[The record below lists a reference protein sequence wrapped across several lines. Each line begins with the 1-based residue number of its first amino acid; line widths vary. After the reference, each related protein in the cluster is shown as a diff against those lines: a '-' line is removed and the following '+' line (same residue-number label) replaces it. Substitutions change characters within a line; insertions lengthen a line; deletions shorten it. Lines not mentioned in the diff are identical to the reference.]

1 MFEHTDAD
9 MNRTNYGDKSKNNPF
24 IAGRNEWD
32 DRLHNIART
41 SHAWKGCTFFLIV
54 LVGVLVAGITHIG
67 SQSKIKPYMSVVD
80 KTNYVVH
87 VMGPAE
93 ETATLNDKLLKS
105 IVQNEVRGFV
115 ESIRTIVA
123 DNHAQKKIMTNVYS
137 RLAAR
142 SAAAKF
148 ASEWYT
154 QRAPFKYAERGTV
167 SAEIYSALPL
177 SEASWQVEWK
187 ETERNLAGEILKNSR
202 YRGII
207 TYELVTPES
216 ESEARKNAIG
226 FYVTN
231 LTWSAQ
237 D

>member
-1 MFEHTDAD
+1 MFEQSDQNQA
-9 MNRTNYGDKSKNNPF
+9 RPNYSEKGKNPF
-24 IAGRNEWD
+24 IAGRKEWD
-32 DRLHNIART
+32 DRLHQIAAT
-41 SHAWKGCTFFLIV
+41 SHAWKGFAFFLAL
-54 LVGVLVAGITHIG
+54 LVGVLVFGITHIG

-80 KTNYVVH
+80 RTNYVVH

-93 ETATLNDKLLKS
+93 EAATLNDKLLKS
-105 IVQNEVRGFV
+105 IVQNEVRTFI
-115 ESIRTIVA
+115 ENIRTIVA

-137 RLAAR
+137 RLAAH

-148 ASEWYT
+148 ANEFYSV
-154 QRAPFKYAERGTV
+154 RSPFKYAENGTI

-177 SEASWQVEWK
+177 SEKSWQVEWK
-187 ETERNLAGEILKNSR
+187 ETSRNLAGDILKISR

-216 ESEARKNAIG
+216 EADARKNALG
-226 FYVTN
+226 FYITN
-231 LTWSAQ
+231 LTWSVQ

>member
-1 MFEHTDAD
+1 MFEHTQQDQA
-9 MNRTNYGDKSKNNPF
+9 RPNYSEKGKNPF

-32 DRLHNIART
+32 DRLHHIAKT
-41 SHAWKGCTFFLIV
+41 SHAWKGFAFFLVV
-54 LVGVLVAGITHIG
+54 LVGILAVGIAHIG

-93 ETATLNDKLLKS
+93 EAATLDDKLLKS
-105 IVQNEVRGFV
+105 IVQNEVRAFI
-115 ESIRTIVA
+115 ENIRTIVA

-137 RLAAR
+137 RLAAH

-148 ASEWYT
+148 ANEFYT
-154 QRAPFKYAERGTV
+154 ARSPFKYAENGTI

-177 SEASWQVEWK
+177 SEKSWQVEWK
-187 ETERNLAGEILKNSR
+187 ETERNLAGDILKVLR
-202 YRGII
+202 FRGII

-216 ESEARKNAIG
+216 ESDARKNALG
-226 FYVTN
+226 FYITN
-231 LTWSAQ
+231 LTWSGQ